1 MHSYN
6 LKLVKHYFHPL
17 TKTHM
22 SRQEEHELTHATQI
36 TVSFRST
43 QGIKNYLSQP
53 KKRKKERS
61 VQTFNLLLTQVI
73 PLNHISLN
81 NRSIMCFQ

>member
-1 MHSYN
+1 
-6 LKLVKHYFHPL
+6 
-17 TKTHM
+17 M

-53 KKRKKERS
+53 KKKEKKKE
-61 VQTFNLLLTQVI
+61 VPKL
-73 PLNHISLN
+73 
-81 NRSIMCFQ
+81 SIYCLHK